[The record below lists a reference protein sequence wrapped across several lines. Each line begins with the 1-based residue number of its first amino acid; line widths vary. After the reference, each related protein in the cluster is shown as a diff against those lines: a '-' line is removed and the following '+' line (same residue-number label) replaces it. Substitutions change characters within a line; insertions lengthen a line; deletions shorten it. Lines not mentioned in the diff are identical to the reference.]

1 MTFDLQDIFNLSRLI
16 MINSPFIAKLKQ
28 IQLVLGCLF
37 FFYYVIVDYGHVE

>member
-28 IQLVLGCLF
+28 IQLVLGC
-37 FFYYVIVDYGHVE
+37 FFYHVIVDYGHVE

>member
-28 IQLVLGCLF
+28 IQLVLGCC